1 MFLKNIRNCSDRL
14 DEAKNNN
21 NNTNIEERLRF
32 KLKKNGNKYAK
43 IIKILENTRLKWIEK
58 NNREQLETERYDFN
72 DKKNM

>member
-14 DEAKNNN
+14 DEAKNN